1 MNVKCSSDGDRFYC
15 KLENGPDSACGGILS
30 S

>member
-1 MNVKCSSDGDRFYC
+1 MKVKYRSNGDRFYC